1 MKKTCD
7 HCGQEEIVLVSS
19 MYWNKLEFRFVK
31 CLACGTP
38 TQYICTEGGDEVFMI
53 NRKDELHTNLDMRI
67 GEYKAVLGR
76 LNRINNE
83 IEDQQ
88 MTLTKQIESLER
100 QRNEA
105 KKNE

>member
-38 TQYICTEGGDEVFMI
+38 TQYICTEGGDDLILM
-53 NRKDELHTNLDMRI
+53 NRRVELHTNLDMRI
-67 GEYKAVLGR
+67 AEYNAVLGR
-76 LNRINNE
+76 LNRINDE
-83 IEDQQ
+83 IEEQRS
-88 MTLTKQIESLER
+88 TLIHQIESLLR

-105 KKNE
+105 KKE